1 MLEVEGCSVN
11 FGGIRAL
18 RDVSIKVSELEIVG
32 IIGPNGAGK
41 TTLFDVISG
50 FRKPDAG
57 QVRFRGVDITGFPDH
72 QRAAAG
78 IARSFQNLGFIRGAT
93 VRTNLLAAEHLGA
106 RYSATAGILG
116 FPATWA
122 DERRLSRR
130 AGTLAEIL
138 GLTPL
143 LDHEVDGLPYGLLKR
158 VELAAVLATD
168 PDLVLLDEP
177 TSGMGPAETDDF
189 AAKLLELRRAFQLTV
204 LMIEHHVPFVR
215 AVPSRGGSGLPRHG
229 AAVVAARPPD
239 RRGPAGRG
247 GPPPGPLRDRA
258 PPERPR
264 PARSL
269 VRGVRGGAPGAPRPE
284 RSG

>member
-122 DERRLSRR
+122 DERRPSRR
-130 AGTLAEIL
+130 ARTPARIL
-138 GLTPL
+138 GLPPL
-143 LDHEVDGLPYGLLKR
+143 PGPEGGRLPPRPPQPVRPAAG
-158 VELAAVLATD
+158 LAA
-168 PDLVLLDEP
+168 
-177 TSGMGPAETDDF
+177 G
-189 AAKLLELRRAFQLTV
+189 
-204 LMIEHHVPFVR
+204 
-215 AVPSRGGSGLPRHG
+215 
-229 AAVVAARPPD
+229 
-239 RRGPAGRG
+239 
-247 GPPPGPLRDRA
+247 
-258 PPERPR
+258 

-284 RSG
+284 RGG

>member
-18 RDVSIKVSELEIVG
+18 RDVSIKVRELEIV
-32 IIGPNGAGK
+32 
-41 TTLFDVISG
+41 
-50 FRKPDAG
+50 
-57 QVRFRGVDITGFPDH
+57 
-72 QRAAAG
+72 
-78 IARSFQNLGFIRGAT
+78 
-93 VRTNLLAAEHLGA
+93 
-106 RYSATAGILG
+106 GILG

-204 LMIEHHVPFVR
+204 LMIE
-215 AVPSRGGSGLPRHG
+215 
-229 AAVVAARPPD
+229 
-239 RRGPAGRG
+239 
-247 GPPPGPLRDRA
+247 
-258 PPERPR
+258 
-264 PARSL
+264 
-269 VRGVRGGAPGAPRPE
+269 
-284 RSG
+284 

>member
-18 RDVSIKVSELEIVG
+18 HDVSVKVSELEIVG

-72 QRAAAG
+72 LRAAAG

-130 AGTLAEIL
+130 AGALGEIL
-138 GLTPL
+138 GPPPL
-143 LDHEVDGLPYGLLKR
+143 PGHEG
-158 VELAAVLATD
+158 
-168 PDLVLLDEP
+168 
-177 TSGMGPAETDDF
+177 
-189 AAKLLELRRAFQLTV
+189 
-204 LMIEHHVPFVR
+204 
-215 AVPSRGGSGLPRHG
+215 
-229 AAVVAARPPD
+229 
-239 RRGPAGRG
+239 G
-247 GPPPGPLRDRA
+247 GPPHGALERGEPAPLLA
-258 PPERPR
+258 AHPPPR
-264 PARSL
+264 
-269 VRGVRGGAPGAPRPE
+269 
-284 RSG
+284 